1 MSGALLFA
9 IAIYLLMVAAFFLA
23 KWRSFHVPVM
33 IATILFDLLMPV
45 YLVLTNDWYKRL
57 IEQEEIFSFMIWMH
71 FMLVLTL
78 YALYGL
84 QIMTVKKM
92 INGDLVARQEH
103 RTQGVGLLITRGLV
117 ILSAAMLIDPT
128 GAE

>member
-1 MSGALLFA
+1 MSGPLLFG
-9 IAIYLLMVAAFFLA
+9 IATYALMVAAFFLPRQ
-23 KWRSFHVPVM
+23 RSFHVPVM
-33 IATILFDLLMPV
+33 AATILFDLLMPF

-71 FMLVLTL
+71 FILVLTL

-84 QIMTVKKM
+84 QVMTVKKM
-92 INGDLVARQEH
+92 VNGDMEARKEH
-103 RTQGVGLLITRGLV
+103 RTQGVGILIARGLV
-117 ILSAAMLIDPT
+117 ILSAAMLIDPS